1 MVYSFSELNLG
12 GLYPET
18 EFVDKSEVINKDL
31 VIEDIKKFEGI
42 FGEYYIVK
50 AQLENKLVSFVI
62 SGTVIK
68 KKFDYVIEKNMFPIT
83 GKIVKPKGKRYYDII

>member
-42 FGEYYIVK
+42 FG
-50 AQLENKLVSFVI
+50 
-62 SGTVIK
+62 
-68 KKFDYVIEKNMFPIT
+68 
-83 GKIVKPKGKRYYDII
+83 